1 MTVYAAYTESQHI
14 EFYISIKL
22 EDISLRKDAWMQQ
35 NVITVL
41 YYNNFKLI
49 LT

>member
-1 MTVYAAYTESQHI
+1 MIVYGVYTESQHI
-14 EFYISIKL
+14 SFYRSINL
-22 EDISLRKDAWMQQ
+22 EDISLIKETWMQQ

-49 LT
+49 LI